1 MSKSICEVIPL
12 RESSNIPAKST
23 AKTSRK
29 RPEGNFWYDFV
40 KVTGFLPTLLWIR
53 PKVIRKSGKCPR
65 GGVLISSNHPTFLDP
80 IILLASI
87 RERRL
92 HSLATTDLFSNR
104 FKAFMFTQ
112 MHCIP
117 VDKNNFSMTTFH
129 EVVDRLKSG
138 KAVVMFPEGQVN
150 RGGGQDVR
158 AFKSGVIL
166 MAHRAGAPI
175 LPVYI
180 VRREKWYKPQ
190 YVVTG
195 EPFDVR
201 SAIGPIPTMEQVDKV
216 CEVLRER
223 EMELKTYFEETY
235 HQSK

>member
-1 MSKSICEVIPL
+1 M
-12 RESSNIPAKST
+12 RESSNTTAANT
-23 AKTSRK
+23 AKASRR

-53 PKVIRKSGKCPR
+53 PKVIRRSGKCPK

-92 HSLATTDLFSNR
+92 HSMATTDLFSSR
-104 FKAFMFTQ
+104 FKAFMFSR

-129 EVVDRLKSG
+129 EVVDRLKNG
-138 KAVVMFPEGQVN
+138 KAVVVFPEGQVN
-150 RGGGQDVR
+150 RDGGQEIR

-166 MAHRAGAPI
+166 MAHRANAPV

-190 YVVTG
+190 YVITG

-201 SAIGPIPTMEQVDKV
+201 AAIGLIPTMEQVDKV
-216 CEVLRER
+216 CEILREK
-223 EMELKTYFEETY
+223 ELELKRYFEETY
-235 HQSK
+235 HSR

>member
-1 MSKSICEVIPL
+1 M
-12 RESSNIPAKST
+12 RESSNTTAANT
-23 AKTSRK
+23 AKASRK

-53 PKVIRKSGKCPR
+53 PKVIRRSGKCPR

-92 HSLATTDLFSNR
+92 HSMATTDLFSSR
-104 FKAFMFTQ
+104 FKAFMFTR

-129 EVVDRLKSG
+129 EVVDRLKNG
-138 KAVVMFPEGQVN
+138 KAVVVFPEGQVN
-150 RGGGQDVR
+150 RDGGQEIR

-166 MAHRAGAPI
+166 MAHRANAPV

-190 YVVTG
+190 YVITG

-201 SAIGPIPTMEQVDKV
+201 AAIGLIPTMEQVDKV
-216 CEVLRER
+216 CEILREK
-223 EMELKTYFEETY
+223 ELELKRYFEETY
-235 HQSK
+235 HSR

>member
-1 MSKSICEVIPL
+1 M
-12 RESSNIPAKST
+12 RESSNTTAANT
-23 AKTSRK
+23 AKASRK

-53 PKVIRKSGKCPR
+53 PKVIRRSGKCPR

-92 HSLATTDLFSNR
+92 HSMATTDLFSSR
-104 FKAFMFTQ
+104 FKAFMFTR

-138 KAVVMFPEGQVN
+138 KAVVVFPEGQVN
-150 RGGGQDVR
+150 RDGGQEIR

-166 MAHRAGAPI
+166 MAHRANAPV

-190 YVVTG
+190 YVITG

-201 SAIGPIPTMEQVDKV
+201 AAIGLIPTMEQVDKV
-216 CEVLRER
+216 CEILREK
-223 EMELKTYFEETY
+223 ELELKRYFEETY
-235 HQSK
+235 HSR

>member
-1 MSKSICEVIPL
+1 MKEQASHKSGTP
-12 RESSNIPAKST
+12 RK
-23 AKTSRK
+23 K
-29 RPEGNFWYDFV
+29 RPVGNFWYDFV
-40 KVTGFLPTLLWIR
+40 KITGLLPGLLMIR
-53 PKVIRKSGKCPR
+53 PKVIRTAGKCPR

-104 FKAFMFTQ
+104 LKTFMFTR

-129 EVVDRLKSG
+129 EVVDRMKAG
-138 KAVVMFPEGQVN
+138 CAVVIFPEGHVN
-150 RGGGQDVR
+150 RNGGQEIN
-158 AFKSGVIL
+158 AFKSGAIL
-166 MAHRAGAPI
+166 MAHRASAPI

-180 VRREKWYKPQ
+180 VRREKWYHRQ
-190 YVVTG
+190 YVVLG

-201 SAIGPIPTMEQVDKV
+201 AAVGLIPTMEQVDKV
-216 CEVLRER
+216 CEQLREK
-223 EMELKTYFEETY
+223 ELELKRYYEEKY
-235 HQSK
+235 HT

>member
-1 MSKSICEVIPL
+1 MKEQASHKSGTP
-12 RESSNIPAKST
+12 RK
-23 AKTSRK
+23 K
-29 RPEGNFWYDFV
+29 RPVGNFWYDFV
-40 KVTGFLPTLLWIR
+40 KITGLLPGLLMIR
-53 PKVIRKSGKCPR
+53 PKVIRTAGKCPR

-104 FKAFMFTQ
+104 LKTFMFTR

-129 EVVDRLKSG
+129 EVVDRMKAG
-138 KAVVMFPEGQVN
+138 CAVVIFPEGHVN
-150 RGGGQDVR
+150 RNGGQEIN
-158 AFKSGVIL
+158 AFKSGAIL
-166 MAHRAGAPI
+166 MAHRASAPI

-180 VRREKWYKPQ
+180 VRREKWYHRQ
-190 YVVTG
+190 YVVLG

-201 SAIGPIPTMEQVDKV
+201 AAVGLIPTREQVDKV
-216 CEVLRER
+216 CEQLRET
-223 EMELKTYFEETY
+223 ELELKRYSEEKY
-235 HQSK
+235 HT